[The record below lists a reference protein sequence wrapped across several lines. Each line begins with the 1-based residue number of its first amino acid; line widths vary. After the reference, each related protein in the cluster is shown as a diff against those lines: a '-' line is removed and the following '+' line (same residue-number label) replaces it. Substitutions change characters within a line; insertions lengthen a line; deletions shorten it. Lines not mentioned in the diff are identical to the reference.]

1 MTPNP
6 LWELTLTRLR
16 LFFREPS
23 AVFWTFGFPLA
34 LSLALGIAFRNRPP
48 EPVRIG
54 VVGTE
59 RALEAADGL
68 RVSHFPDEAGVRN
81 ALRTGNVDA
90 AVLEREPPEEPGL
103 PASPVAQASRPEH
116 PPEEPALPATGV
128 GRRPEHPIEILHDPT
143 RPESRLARALAN
155 DAIQRAAGRT
165 DAVRVA
171 ERAVTE
177 PGSRYID
184 FLIPGLIGMNVMSS
198 GMWGIGYVVVEMRTR
213 KLLKRLVATPMSRAQ
228 FLWSFVLMRSA
239 FLFIEL
245 PALLVF
251 GWLAFQVGV
260 AGSLLLLV
268 AIALLG
274 ALCFSGIG
282 LLVASRAQNTQTV
295 SGIINA
301 VMLPMFI
308 GSGVFFSTAR
318 FPEWMQKPLRVLPLT
333 ALNDSMRAVM
343 IDGAGPRAVA
353 APAALLAVLA
363 AVSFALALRIFRWR

>member
-48 EPVRIG
+48 EPVRIA

-59 RALEAADGL
+59 RALDKADAL
-68 RVSHFPDEAGVRN
+68 RVSRFSDEASVRN

-90 AVLEREPPEEPGL
+90 AVLERTPTEEPAL

-116 PPEEPALPATGV
+116 S
-128 GRRPEHPIEILHDPT
+128 IEILHDPT

-260 AGSLLLLV
+260 AGSVLLLV

>member
-54 VVGTE
+54 LQGSGASE
-59 RALEAADGL
+59 RLVRGLEAAEGL
-68 RVSHFPDEAGVRN
+68 RVSHFADEPRVRN
-81 ALRTGNVDA
+81 ALRTGSVDA
-90 AVLEREPPEEPGL
+90 AVLARE
-103 PASPVAQASRPEH
+103 
-116 PPEEPALPATGV
+116 
-128 GRRPEHPIEILHDPT
+128 PIEILYDPT
-143 RPESRLARALAN
+143 RPESRLARALA
-155 DAIQRAAGRT
+155 AETIQRAAGRA
-165 DAVRVA
+165 DAVAVA

-184 FLIPGLIGMNVMSS
+184 FLIPGLIGMNIMSS

-251 GWLAFQVGV
+251 GWLAFKVGV
-260 AGSLLLLV
+260 AGSLALLV
-268 AIALLG
+268 AMALLG

-318 FPEWMQKPLRVLPLT
+318 FPDWLQKPLRLLPLT

-353 APAALLAVLA
+353 GPAALLAVLA

>member
-54 VVGTE
+54 LQGTGASE
-59 RALEAADGL
+59 RLVRGLEAADGL
-68 RVSHFPDEAGVRN
+68 RVSHFGEEAGVRK
-81 ALRTGNVDA
+81 ALRTGSVDA
-90 AVLEREPPEEPGL
+90 AVLARE
-103 PASPVAQASRPEH
+103 
-116 PPEEPALPATGV
+116 
-128 GRRPEHPIEILHDPT
+128 PIEILYDPT
-143 RPESRLARALAN
+143 RPESRLARALA
-155 DAIQRAAGRT
+155 AETIQRAAGRA
-165 DAVRVA
+165 DAVAVA

-184 FLIPGLIGMNVMSS
+184 FLIPGLIGMNIMSS

-251 GWLAFQVGV
+251 GWLAFKVGV
-260 AGSLLLLV
+260 AGSLALLV
-268 AIALLG
+268 AMALLG

-318 FPEWMQKPLRVLPLT
+318 FPDWLQKPLRLLPLT

-353 APAALLAVLA
+353 GPAALLAVLA
-363 AVSFALALRIFRWR
+363 AVSFGLALRIFRWR

>member
-1 MTPNP
+1 MRPNP

-34 LSLALGIAFRNRPP
+34 LSLALGVAFRNRPP

-54 VVGTE
+54 VAGSPSSRLVQSLDSAE
-59 RALEAADGL
+59 GL
-68 RVSHFPDEAGVRN
+68 RVSHLPDEAAVRN
-81 ALRTGNVDA
+81 ALRTGNVAA
-90 AVLEREPPEEPGL
+90 AVLEREPI
-103 PASPVAQASRPEH
+103 Q
-116 PPEEPALPATGV
+116 
-128 GRRPEHPIEILHDPT
+128 ILHDPT
-143 RPESRLARALAN
+143 RPESRLALVLAS
-155 DAIQRAAGRT
+155 DAIQRAAGRA
-165 DAVRVA
+165 DAVAVS

-177 PGSRYID
+177 AGSRYID
-184 FLIPGLIGMNVMSS
+184 FLIPGLIGMNIMSS

-251 GWLAFQVGV
+251 GWLAFKVGV
-260 AGSLLLLV
+260 AGSLALLV
-268 AIALLG
+268 AMALLG

-318 FPEWMQKPLRVLPLT
+318 FPEWMQKPLRLLPLT

-343 IDGAGPRAVA
+343 IDGAGLRAVA
-353 APAALLAVLA
+353 GPAALLAVMA
-363 AVSFALALRIFRWR
+363 AISFALALRIFRWR

>member
-1 MTPNP
+1 VQGSGAS
-6 LWELTLTRLR
+6 ERL
-16 LFFREPS
+16 
-23 AVFWTFGFPLA
+23 
-34 LSLALGIAFRNRPP
+34 
-48 EPVRIG
+48 VRG
-54 VVGTE
+54 
-59 RALEAADGL
+59 LEAADGL
-68 RVSHFPDEAGVRN
+68 RVSHFPDEAAVRN

-90 AVLEREPPEEPGL
+90 AALERE
-103 PASPVAQASRPEH
+103 
-116 PPEEPALPATGV
+116 
-128 GRRPEHPIEILHDPT
+128 PIEILHDPT
-143 RPESRLARALAN
+143 RPESRLARALAS
-155 DAIQRAAGRT
+155 DAIQRAAGRA
-165 DAVRVA
+165 DPVAVL

-245 PALLVF
+245 PALLIF
-251 GWLAFQVGV
+251 GWLAFKVGV
-260 AGSLLLLV
+260 AGSLALLV
-268 AIALLG
+268 GVALLG

-318 FPEWMQKPLRVLPLT
+318 FPDWLQKPLRLLPLT

-353 APAALLAVLA
+353 GPAALLAVLA